1 MLYLLLPEKKPQ
13 RLGRMLDFLSVH
25 KDLEFSFLPLNKQH
39 IAIQL
44 LEQALTLSLHIRARI
59 FPQNTLFDLEQT
71 VYGQEEEVFKLNRT
85 TALFESAEGEGLM
98 RHTMSFE
105 DQNAFID
112 GSFGKENKY
121 VKTLK
126 AKLSVC
132 D

>member
-1 MLYLLLPEKKPQ
+1 
-13 RLGRMLDFLSVH
+13 MLDFLSQN
-25 KDLEFSFLPLNKQH
+25 KDFQFSFVPLNKQH

-44 LEQALTLSLHIRARI
+44 LEQALNLSFSIRTRI
-59 FPQNTLFDLEQT
+59 FPENTLFDLEQT
-71 VYGQEEEVFKLNRT
+71 AYEHQEEEVFKLNRT

-121 VKTLK
+121 IKTLK